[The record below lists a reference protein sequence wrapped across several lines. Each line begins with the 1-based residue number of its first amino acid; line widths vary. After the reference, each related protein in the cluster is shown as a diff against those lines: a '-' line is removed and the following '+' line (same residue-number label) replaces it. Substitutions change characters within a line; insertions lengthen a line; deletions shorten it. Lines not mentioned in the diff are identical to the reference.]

1 MGCAGAFGYPAGMWN
16 ERYAEPGWAYGTEP
30 NDFLVASVSLI
41 PPGPVLDLCAG
52 QGRNA
57 VWLAE
62 RGFEVLAVDGSSV
75 GLSQA
80 ASLATERGVALS
92 TEVTDLS
99 EFSIEQGRFAG
110 IVSIFAHLPPEL
122 RRRIHREVVTGLRP
136 GGVLVLEA
144 YTPAQIALGTGGPKD
159 PSMCMT
165 LAGLREELAG
175 LELVVGLERER
186 TVHEGKY
193 HQGKSAVVQV
203 VARRA

>member
-1 MGCAGAFGYPAGMWN
+1 VWN

-57 VWLAE
+57 VWLAQ
-62 RGFEVLAVDGSSV
+62 RGFDVTAVDGSSV

-80 ASLATERGVALS
+80 AALATERGVALT
-92 TEVTDLS
+92 TEVIDLS
-99 EFSIEQGRFAG
+99 ELSIEPDRYTG
-110 IVSIFAHLPPEL
+110 IVSIFAHLPAEL
-122 RRRIHREVVTGLRP
+122 RRRIHREVVAGLRP
-136 GGVLVLEA
+136 GGVFVLEA

-165 LAGLREELAG
+165 LRG
-175 LELVVGLERER
+175 LEGELCVKHGLL
-186 TVHEGKY
+186 
-193 HQGKSAVVQV
+193 
-203 VARRA
+203 